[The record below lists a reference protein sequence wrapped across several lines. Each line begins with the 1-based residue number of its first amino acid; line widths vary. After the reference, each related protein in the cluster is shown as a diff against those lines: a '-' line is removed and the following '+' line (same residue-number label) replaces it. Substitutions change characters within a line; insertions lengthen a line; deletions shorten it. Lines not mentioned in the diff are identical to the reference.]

1 MLGNKYLKNVMVNVT
16 EEGSEQYNVVANE
29 IDKLCTITKT
39 SWSLTASHVFDKARK
54 ISFGQGAL
62 IGAAVV
68 GGAVAV
74 KEIVSKHKKKKS
86 EK

>member
-1 MLGNKYLKNVMVNVT
+1 MLGNKYLKNAMVNLT
-16 EEGSEQYNVVANE
+16 KEGSDQYHVAANE
-29 IDKLCTITKT
+29 LDKLCQVTEMRWDMI
-39 SWSLTASHVFDKARK
+39 AGHVFDKARK

-74 KEIVSKHKKKKS
+74 KEIVSRHKKNT

>member
-1 MLGNKYLKNVMVNVT
+1 MLGNKYLKNARVDLT
-16 EEGSEQYNVVANE
+16 KEGSDQYHVAANE
-29 IDKLCTITKT
+29 IDKLCQVTKIRWDMT
-39 SWSLTASHVFDKARK
+39 VGDVFDKARM